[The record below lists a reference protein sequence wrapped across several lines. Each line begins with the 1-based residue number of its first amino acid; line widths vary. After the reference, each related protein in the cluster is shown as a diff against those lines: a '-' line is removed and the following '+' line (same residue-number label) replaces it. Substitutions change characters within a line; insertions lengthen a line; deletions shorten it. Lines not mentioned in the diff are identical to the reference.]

1 MGAPPPV
8 RNDTLLTIS
17 AILPA
22 MRRVVMVTYPDTTLL
37 DVAGPSE
44 VFHTANELGAAEPYE
59 LVVASSGGGS
69 VRASSGLVLE
79 TRPIDTV
86 RGPADTLM
94 AVGGTGVRAA
104 AADERLVA
112 GVRRLAL
119 RCRRVT
125 SVCTG
130 TFLLAEAGLLAGRR
144 VTTHWGRAAA
154 LGQRFPGL
162 DIDPDRIY
170 IRDGDVWTSAGV
182 TAGIDLALA
191 LVEDDHGPDLA
202 REVARWLVVFVQ
214 RPGGQGQFSGHVAV
228 PAPRRDEVKGVL
240 DAIAADPSADLSV
253 AALAR
258 GAGLSER
265 HLARM
270 FRAETGT
277 TVADHVEAVRVDAAR
292 RLLEDGGTG
301 LGAVARRCGFGTV
314 ETFHRA
320 FKRRT
325 GITPGEHRARF
336 A

>member
-1 MGAPPPV
+1 
-8 RNDTLLTIS
+8 
-17 AILPA
+17 
-22 MRRVVMVTYPDTTLL
+22 MRRIVLVTFPDTTLL
-37 DVAGPSE
+37 DVVGPSE
-44 VFHTANELGAAEPYE
+44 VFHSANELGASPPYE
-59 LVVASSGGGS
+59 LGVASAGGGP
-69 VRASSGLVLE
+69 VRASSGLVVD
-79 TRPIDTV
+79 TVPIGGV
-86 RGPADTLM
+86 RGPVDTLM
-94 AVGGTGVRAA
+94 TTGGTGVRAA
-104 AADERLVA
+104 AQDAALVA
-112 GVRRLAL
+112 GVARLAGGA
-119 RCRRVT
+119 RRVT

-130 TFLLAEAGLLAGRR
+130 TFLLAAAGLLEGRR

-154 LGQRFPGL
+154 LARQFPTL
-162 DIDPDRIY
+162 DIDPDRIF
-170 IRDGDVWTSAGV
+170 IRDGSVWTSAGV

-214 RPGGQGQFSGHVAV
+214 RPGGQGQFSSHVAV
-228 PAPRRDEVKGVL
+228 PAPRRGDVRQVL
-240 DAIAADPSADLSV
+240 DTIAADPAGDLSV

-258 GAGLSER
+258 RAGLSER

-277 TVADHVEAVRVDAAR
+277 TVGEHVEAVRVEAAR
-292 RLLEDGGTG
+292 RLLEGSEEG
-301 LGAVARRCGFGTV
+301 LGVVALRCGFGTV